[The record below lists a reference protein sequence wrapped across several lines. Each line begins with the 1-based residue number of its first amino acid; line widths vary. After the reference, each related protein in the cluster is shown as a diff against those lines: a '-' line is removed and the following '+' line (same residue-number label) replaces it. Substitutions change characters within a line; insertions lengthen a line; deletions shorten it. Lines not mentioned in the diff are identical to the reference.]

1 MSVKISAFPELT
13 EQLQSADFV
22 PVVRNGVNYKHA
34 PFNYLVKNSG
44 NETIAG
50 VKTFSSSPVVPTP
63 TTDMQASTK
72 KYVDD
77 SIDALGVGD
86 PNGVATLDSDG
97 KVPAAQ
103 MPPIAISN
111 ITVVASEAAMLALT
125 AETGDLAKRTDYTP
139 AKTFILA
146 AEPASTLSNWVE
158 ITVSTDPNTPT
169 SDQKAALVGNSGTP
183 SSTNPYATDA
193 SLVPLEALK
202 EYDPTYPYDTNEV
215 CFYLGVSYKSL
226 STGNSGHT
234 PMTPSSYWEVNS
246 INYSEV
252 INIAHPIDDVIFQG
266 PNDADPATLY
276 PGTTWDD
283 VSWEEANMTR
293 RTAGDLAG
301 ARFTGVPA
309 HLAVSVTGG
318 VPTVSIINGG
328 SGYLSGGSGTI
339 TLTLVGTCS
348 TQATRTAT
356 VTNGVITAINTLV
369 AGAGYTSGKVAVY
382 DGVAGHGDLTQ
393 GHKHTFITY
402 ASGTSSGL
410 YVNNVGGSNASTF
423 DGVSAPQNNGNGDI
437 RNGAETSTA
446 WVVAIKWRRTA

>member
-1 MSVKISAFPELT
+1 MSVKISAFPELV
-13 EQLQSADFV
+13 EQLQASDFV
-22 PVVRNGVNYKHA
+22 PVVRNGVNYKHV

-77 SIDALGVGD
+77 NIDALGVGD
-86 PNGVATLDSDG
+86 PNGVATLDSNG
-97 KVPAAQ
+97 KVPTTQ

-111 ITVVASEAAMLALT
+111 TSVVASEAAMLALT

-169 SDQKAALVGNSGTP
+169 SDQKAALAGNSGTP
-183 SSTNPYATDA
+183 SGTNPYATDA

-202 EYDPTYPYDTNEV
+202 EYNPTYPYDINEV

-246 INYSEV
+246 IDYSEV
-252 INIAHPIDDVIFQG
+252 VNIAHPIGAVIFQG
-266 PNDADPATLY
+266 PNDSDPATLY
-276 PGTTWDD
+276 PCTTWDD
-283 VSWEEANMTR
+283 VSWEEANMAR

-318 VPTVSIINGG
+318 VPTVSITNGG

-339 TLTLVGTCS
+339 TLTIVGTCS
-348 TQATRTAT
+348 AQATRTAT
-356 VTNGVITAINTLV
+356 VTNGVITAINV
-369 AGAGYTSGKVAVY
+369 VAAGAGYTSGKVAVY
-382 DGVAGHGDLTQ
+382 DGVAGHSDLVQ
-393 GHKHTFITY
+393 SHGHISTTGNGTDPAGAYFIGNG
-402 ASGTSSGL
+402 SGSLTSESNVGVKGL
-410 YVNNVGGSNASTF
+410 YGA
-423 DGVSAPQNNGNGDI
+423 
-437 RNGAETSTA
+437 RNGSETSGA
-446 WVVAIKWRRTA
+446 WATVTKWRRTA